1 MLLAKLLSKIFSKKN
16 GIILID
22 SEGQKY
28 ICGTPNL
35 NNPLTLKLL
44 KKELN
49 WKLVLNPD
57 LNFPEAYMRGEIEFE
72 NGSLLDFLNMA
83 FENIGHGEINIS
95 GSIVKKILH
104 AWRFITNYNLPGRSK
119 FNAQSHYDIGGAKG
133 ESLYDL
139 FLDKKHRQ
147 YSCAYF
153 KKDDESL
160 EDAQQNKLNHIIRK
174 LDIKSGQRVLDIGCG
189 WGGMVYEIA
198 RQSQC
203 EVTGIS
209 LSENQIN
216 YCKKKAKE
224 FKLDNQV
231 NFELCDYREVKGKY
245 QRLVSVGAFE
255 HIGKKFYKTFFKKVH
270 NIMTDNGICLLH
282 TIGTVNSPGPTQ
294 PFIQKRIFPGGIIP
308 SLSDLISPIEKTGLI
323 LADCE
328 TLIHHYDKT
337 LKAWLDRFLKNKEK
351 AKFLYNKEFVR
362 MWEFYLASC
371 SAAFK
376 FRDLV
381 VYQLQLVKSFTA
393 LPSNRRNYIYQ

>member
-22 SEGQKY
+22 SEEQKY

-49 WKLVLNPD
+49 WKLVLNPE

-95 GSIVKKILH
+95 GYIVKKILH

-371 SAAFK
+371 SAGFK

>member
-95 GSIVKKILH
+95 GYIVKKILH

-371 SAAFK
+371 SAGFK